1 MSRRYY
7 HSKLSFVTYSK
18 IKTSRFKGGTFD
30 IPLPRLDEQS
40 FCPTLS
46 VLSLLKASQLMPPK
60 SPLLSTI
67 HNGSRQP
74 YTAQMFSTTLKHLLK
89 TAGYEPQHF
98 SIHSFRRGA
107 ATFAAASGISEDV
120 IRAQGTWRSSCYKRY
135 IDRDV
140 EQRQQF
146 ANQVKEAVFP
156 HPLLTRFWEFWGF
169 VAVPRPGFTFGI
181 NDANKE

>member
-1 MSRRYY
+1 MLAQCYDVATL
-7 HSKLSFVTYSK
+7 LSQQNCLSLRIQK

-60 SPLLSTI
+60 SSLLSTI
-67 HNGSRQP
+67 NNGSRQP

-107 ATFAAASGISEDV
+107 ATFAAAAGIS
-120 IRAQGTWRSSCYKRY
+120 
-135 IDRDV
+135 
-140 EQRQQF
+140 
-146 ANQVKEAVFP
+146 
-156 HPLLTRFWEFWGF
+156 
-169 VAVPRPGFTFGI
+169 
-181 NDANKE
+181 